1 VRVLFDTCVHRP
13 LRQSL
18 PGHHIKT
25 AQEMGWDRL
34 RNGDLI
40 QMAEQGFDALITA
53 DQKLKYQQNL
63 KNRKLGIIVLPTN
76 HLRIVILLAPKI
88 ALALSQI
95 SPGSLVEIQA

>member
-1 VRVLFDTCVHRP
+1 MRVLFDTCVPRP

-18 PGHHIKT
+18 PGHDIKT
-25 AQEMGWDRL
+25 APEIGWDHL

-40 QMAEQGFDALITA
+40 QMAEQRFDALITS

-63 KNRKLGIIVLPTN
+63 KGRKLGIIVLPTN
-76 HLRIVILLAPKI
+76 HLRSVILLAPKI

-95 SPGSLVEIQA
+95 SPGILVEIQA